1 MDLEIKHAIACGL
14 DVHSATIA
22 ACLVRT
28 GEKGGPKYEERSFAT
43 TLRGLTEL
51 REWLVAAGC
60 QAVGM
65 EATGVYWMPVYA
77 ALEDHIALVVGN
89 PGHMKNLRGH
99 KTDRKDAKWIA
110 GLVRHDLIR
119 PSYVPTPE
127 FRDARELTRFRRQLI
142 EARTSVRNEILR
154 SLASEGIPLAKI
166 LSNVFGVSGMGIL
179 EALAEGRPVLE
190 ELSKLVHRSVRG
202 KLPAL
207 TAALESPLGEVD
219 RWLLGLQLG
228 RLEEL
233 EESIQAVEGRIKAHL
248 EPHRGSLDL
257 LTSIPG
263 VGLTAA
269 CIVLAEIGVDMSH
282 WPTERHLS
290 AWAGVAPGS
299 RESGGKRM
307 SSATRKGNVHMT
319 TILVEAAGAA
329 VKAKGCHLATV
340 FHRLRSRMGYKKAIV
355 AIARKLLVIIYKLLS
370 QGTSYQEPH
379 PQDVTAKAKE
389 RAIKKRIKDLNRLGF
404 DVALTPREAT
414 NQSV

>member
-1 MDLEIKHAIACGL
+1 MDLEIKHEVACGL
-14 DVHSATIA
+14 DVHSAVIA
-22 ACLVRT
+22 ACLVRS
-28 GEKGGPKYEERSFAT
+28 GPKGGPKYEERSFPT
-43 TLRGLTEL
+43 TQRGLADL
-51 REWLVAAGC
+51 REWLVSSGC
-60 QAVGM
+60 EVVGM

-77 ALEDHIALVVGN
+77 ALEHHLSLVVGN

-110 GLVRHDLIR
+110 GLVRHGLIR

-127 FRDARELTRFRRQLI
+127 FRDARELTRSRRQLI

-154 SLASEGIPLAKI
+154 NLASKGLPLAKV

-179 EALAEGRPVLE
+179 EALAEGKPVVD
-190 ELSKLVHRSVRG
+190 ELPKLVHRSVKG

-207 TAALESPLGEVD
+207 TAALEAPLPEVP
-219 RWLLGLQLG
+219 RALLALELE

-233 EESIQAVEGRIKAHL
+233 EEHIQAVERLIVTHL
-248 EPHRGSLDL
+248 EPHQEALKV

-263 VGLTAA
+263 VGPTAA
-269 CIVLAEIGVDMSH
+269 CVILAEIGVDMSH

-290 AWAGVAPGS
+290 AWSGVAPGS

-319 TILVEAAGAA
+319 TILVEAASAA
-329 VKAKGCHLATV
+329 VKAKNCHLAKV

-355 AIARKLLVIIYKLLS
+355 AIARKLLVIIYHLLS
-370 QGTSYQEPH
+370 KGTTYQEPQAQ
-379 PQDVTAKAKE
+379 PFSDKAKT
-389 RAIKKRIKDLNRLGF
+389 RAIKKRIKDLERMGF
-404 DVALTPREAT
+404 EVVLTPVSA
-414 NQSV
+414 SA